1 MRWIVLLILIIF
13 SNVYPQT
20 LDDLINLALKNN
32 PQLKKLE
39 KELSVLKEKSE
50 TVKKLPNPSFSLSY
64 SDSVNVSMRQYI
76 PWYEKLELSKEIEK
90 QNYKSQ
96 IYIYELEK
104 NKLIRQIKEDAYR
117 IKVYKDKVELLE
129 KY

>member
-50 TVKKLPNPSFSLSY
+50 TAKKLPNPSFSLSY

-104 NKLIRQIKEDAYR
+104 K
-117 IKVYKDKVELLE
+117 
-129 KY
+129 